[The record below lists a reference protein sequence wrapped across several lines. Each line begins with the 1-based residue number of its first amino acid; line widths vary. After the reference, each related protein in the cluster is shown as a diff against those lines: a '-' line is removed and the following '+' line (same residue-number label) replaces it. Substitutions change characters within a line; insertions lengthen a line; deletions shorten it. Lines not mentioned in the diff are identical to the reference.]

1 MHTGSMKYAGTDN
14 MVSIAIAGNRDS
26 FTGTKFHTLDKTL
39 YNDFEKGD
47 TDAYT
52 FTDIDIGLIEFV
64 VVKVEKALHLIGDP
78 DFYLEKLRVSV
89 GFNSINL
96 SLFELFELFKVFKL
110 IELFNIFKLF
120 K

>member
-14 MVSIAIAGNRDS
+14 TVSIAIAGDRDS

-96 SLFELFELFKVFKL
+96 SLFKLFELFKL
-110 IELFNIFKLF
+110 ILIV
-120 K
+120 

>member
-1 MHTGSMKYAGTDN
+1 MTMHTGSMKYAGTDN

-64 VVKVEKALHLIGDP
+64 VVKVEKALHLLGDP

-89 GFNSINL
+89 GFNNINL
-96 SLFELFELFKVFKL
+96 SLFKLFELFKLFL
-110 IELFNIFKLF
+110 IV
-120 K
+120 